1 LTVVDRTTIALRR
14 EDGWGIRRIAL
25 SLGRSPGTISDE
37 VSRNGGPDGYHAGAA
52 ASRAASKRALSGR
65 KARMAHDGALL
76 GGVSELLGRGWSP
89 EQVSGR
95 RKREDAGME
104 QGSGLRVSHEAI
116 YAAIY
121 ALPRGELRREL
132 IGCLRHAKPARGRK
146 PKGSELRGKLVGMT
160 NIKDRPEEIEG
171 RLVPGHWEGD
181 LILGAKGA
189 SAIGTLVERT
199 TRFVVLVHMPARK
212 ADVAAGA
219 FAGALNAIPESL
231 RKTLT
236 YDQGKEMAGHAGLAE
251 ATGMKIFFADPH
263 SPWQR
268 GASENTN
275 GLLRQYFPK
284 GTPLAEFDQADLDA
298 VADALN
304 ARPRKT
310 LDFATPGEHFR
321 TLLTGLAGKRTRA
334 TRGGGC
340 SLRNLNP
347 PSEI

>member
-1 LTVVDRTTIALRR
+1 MAAQRRNLTVVDRTTIALRLR
-14 EDGWGIRRIAL
+14 DGWGIRRIARD
-25 SLGRSPGTISDE
+25 LGRSPGTVSDE
-37 VSRNGGPDGYHAGAA
+37 VNRNGGQAAYEAGAA
-52 ASRAASKRALSGR
+52 ESQAADKQALTGR
-65 KARMAHDGALL
+65 KPRLARDGALFT
-76 GGVSELLGRGWSP
+76 EAARLLGLGWSP
-89 EQVSGR
+89 EQISGR
-95 RKREDAGME
+95 RKREEAGME
-104 QGSGLRVSHEAI
+104 RPSGLRVSHEAI

-181 LILGAKGA
+181 LIVGARGA

-212 ADVAAGA
+212 ADVAASA
-219 FAGALNAIPESL
+219 FAGALNAIPEPL

-251 ATGMKIFFADPH
+251 ATGMRIFFADPH

-268 GASENTN
+268 GANENTN

-284 GTPLAEFDQADLDA
+284 GTSLSAFDQADLDA
-298 VADALN
+298 VADSLN
-304 ARPRKT
+304 TRPRKT
-310 LDFATPGEHFR
+310 LDFATPGEHFSR
-321 TLLTGLAGKRTRA
+321 LLAGLAG
-334 TRGGGC
+334 
-340 SLRNLNP
+340 
-347 PSEI
+347 